1 MQLTFKM
8 ISYYHLEG
16 DRMVEYKELYYLLFN
31 GITDAIE
38 QINKQNVGTA
48 KDLLI
53 RVQQEAEERYISEAE

>member
-1 MQLTFKM
+1 
-8 ISYYHLEG
+8 
-16 DRMVEYKELYYLLFN
+16 MVEYKELYDLLFN